1 MHTERNGGALA
12 PRRLLAAVVGTCI
25 KMRAGLERIQ
35 RWLACASDPDA
46 NKSIFFALKGEK
58 RVLCALIEQTWHQ
71 LGGNYAVGHRD

>member
-1 MHTERNGGALA
+1 MHAERNGGALA
-12 PRRLLAAVVGTCI
+12 PPPLLLAAAVGTCI

-58 RVLCALIEQTWHQ
+58 KGTLCT
-71 LGGNYAVGHRD
+71 N